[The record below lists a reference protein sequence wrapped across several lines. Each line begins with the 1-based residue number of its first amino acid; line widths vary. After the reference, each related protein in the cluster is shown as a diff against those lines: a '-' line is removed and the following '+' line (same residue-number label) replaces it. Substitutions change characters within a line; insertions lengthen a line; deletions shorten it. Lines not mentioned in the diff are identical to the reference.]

1 MTDFADV
8 PGTAAPLHNALIDA
22 GYPTLESL
30 DGVPYKTLIALHGV
44 GKVGLGRIQDA
55 LRSQGLS
62 LGEET
67 KGATITAGHT
77 GKSASDIKTHI
88 TSVDPVDYING
99 LDTPRRVEHG
109 KQLLEMFNRI
119 TGAEPKMWGPSMI
132 GYGEVHYVSHTGREG
147 DWFQCGFSPAKSK
160 ISLYGLKDT
169 PRGEQLLQK
178 LGKYTEGKGC
188 VYINK
193 PEDIDLDVLEA
204 MIQESWED
212 LQASEE

>member
-1 MTDFADV
+1 MTKFSDV
-8 PGTAAPLHNALIDA
+8 PGTAAPLHRALENA

-44 GKVGLGRIQDA
+44 GKTGLGRIQAA
-55 LRSQGLS
+55 LLERGLS

-67 KGATITAGHT
+67 KGATITPGHT
-77 GKSASDIKTHI
+77 GKVASDIKTHI
-88 TSVDPVDYING
+88 TSVDPVAYVDG
-99 LDTPRRVEHG
+99 LEGRRVAHG
-109 KQLLEMFNRI
+109 HQLLSIFGRV

-132 GYGEVHYVSHTGREG
+132 GYGSVHYVSHTGREG

-160 ISLYGLKDT
+160 ISLYGLKDS
-169 PRGEQLLQK
+169 PRGEELLQK
-178 LGKYTEGKGC
+178 LGKYTEGRGC

-204 MIQESWED
+204 MIKQSW
-212 LQASEE
+212 ASQG

>member
-1 MTDFADV
+1 MTDFSEV
-8 PGTAAPLHNALIDA
+8 PGTAAPLHNALRKA
-22 GYPTLESL
+22 GYNSLESL

-44 GKVGLGRIQDA
+44 GKVGLGRIQEA
-55 LRSQGLS
+55 LEDHGLS
-62 LGEET
+62 LGKET
-67 KGATITAGHT
+67 KGATITTGHT
-77 GKSASDIKTHI
+77 GKGASDIKTHI
-88 TSVDPVDYING
+88 TSVNPADYING

-109 KQLLEMFNRI
+109 KQLLEIFSRI

-169 PRGEQLLQK
+169 PRGEQLLQQ

-193 PEDIDLDVLEA
+193 PEDVDLAVLEA
-204 MIQESWED
+204 MIQESWEG
-212 LQASEE
+212 QQG